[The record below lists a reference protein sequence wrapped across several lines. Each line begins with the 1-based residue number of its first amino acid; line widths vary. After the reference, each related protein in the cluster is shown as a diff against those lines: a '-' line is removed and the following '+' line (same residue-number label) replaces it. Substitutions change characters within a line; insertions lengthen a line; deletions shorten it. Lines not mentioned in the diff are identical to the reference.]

1 VREDWGL
8 ATRMKFQRIKVGLG
22 IALVAVFAGCVGYV
36 DGGGGGAVV
45 VDGPGFW
52 GGPWRGGRD
61 VHAFSHRGS
70 VSRGFA
76 HGGGGGRR

>member
-1 VREDWGL
+1 MMFHRV
-8 ATRMKFQRIKVGLG
+8 KVGLG

-36 DGGGGGAVV
+36 DGGYDDGGAVV
-45 VDGPGFW
+45 VNGPGFW

-70 VSRGFA
+70 VSRGIA
-76 HGGGGGRR
+76 HGGGGRRR